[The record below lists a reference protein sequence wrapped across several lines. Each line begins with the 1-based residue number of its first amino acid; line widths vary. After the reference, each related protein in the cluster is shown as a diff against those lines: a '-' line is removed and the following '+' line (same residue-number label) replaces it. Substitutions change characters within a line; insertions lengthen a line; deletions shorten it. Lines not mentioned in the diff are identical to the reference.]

1 MEQDEYELVQ
11 DKYTGLKEHVSPAA
25 EGHIISG
32 SCFDGHD
39 AIVNESA
46 YYERFILDDF
56 DNYLDEIN
64 DRLTVSRLVS
74 DSVIK
79 GMVSAILEETTEKV
93 AVKDAEIA
101 VLNKKLQTRDYSWT
115 AIDRLVPPVVLRE
128 PLWVSLDCDR
138 ISWLQDLHT
147 LDKSSGCL
155 IPDYFGKIR
164 GSLDRQVQRLKEEI
178 ENLKHTNHHIAEN
191 VWSARME
198 ERLHSLGGSFDY
210 LRVMLDGIL
219 NEVSDLF
226 SSMEVS
232 QIEHRWEHDL
242 CEDITNIALQNF
254 LRDVEEEYEAK
265 LLKQRELIS
274 NLRTN
279 YQLKVSELSEVH
291 KDLDAI
297 FMTLSNSDSG
307 LLSSH
312 TTTEYFEELN
322 NTKWKDQ
329 FPVKASGDDHSPFAS
344 HPEENGT
351 TVMQEPAFLK
361 KLSKEELSSYYI
373 TEMTKMRRQ
382 HDKAM
387 EEKTDELFRLKRE
400 FLKEKGSLLSKK
412 DKELEHL
419 KKNIRRVVLKLNDL
433 QATLASSQFFLHSSV
448 KVDLLKQIAKL
459 KDDLNDLNLVMDLRE
474 DLDAIILKE
483 MFEQNLCI
491 EYAEMKA
498 NFVHEIYS
506 VLFRELTSE
515 ANSLINGIMME
526 QALERTCL
534 EALVSKKEIELLS
547 EIEEKNNLMQEMTS
561 LSLLLS
567 EKEKVAS
574 EAWSTLMLQK
584 QHFDLVNKELDMLR
598 SDVNMQKVI
607 ISENNIQSDLI
618 RNQLDETL
626 KQIHLYETEIG
637 NMNQKLIIASRS
649 LEKSEREKIILHEI
663 IKAKENELSYSSAY
677 GNKQQIKQIEKIV
690 SSLNILSE
698 VSIDFQSKLTKGI
711 NRIESRLTSFSSQ
724 CNSLKQE
731 VILLQKKG
739 LWYKRMFEIRNSDL
753 QKAEAEVDLLGD
765 EVDALVSLLGKVY
778 VALDHYS
785 PVLQHYPGVMD
796 VLKLSG
802 GRKWEEL
809 EMECLSN
816 IFSRL
821 ALDDLTMA
829 VPFVCRSWFTAASNP
844 NAWRVLN
851 FRLLDFMP
859 WSSFAKRF
867 AAQYL
872 VSRFSFSGFLKL
884 AVRHSHGVATELMLP
899 RHLTSM
905 EDLVFASKGCPRLK
919 TLALPNLALDDEACI
934 PNLFV
939 KWKALEKLEMES
951 KPFNFP
957 VLAAAVGKN
966 CKNFNELVMP
976 CSSIKREDA
985 FAIVT
990 WLPKLRSLDLSGSYL
1005 PKEELLFV
1013 LEGCREL
1020 DSLTAKNCV
1029 GFEADDAV
1037 KRKAFELKILEHEGS
1052 ELANDRWHEIDECD
1066 DLHHVYVI

>member
-32 SCFDGHD
+32 SCFDRHD
-39 AIVNESA
+39 AIGNESA

-101 VLNKKLQTRDYSWT
+101 MLNKKLQTRDYSWT

-138 ISWLQDLHT
+138 ISWLHDLHT

-155 IPDYFGKIR
+155 LPDYFGKIR

-178 ENLKHTNHHIAEN
+178 ENLRHTNHHIAEN

-433 QATLASSQFFLHSSV
+433 QVEKEGISVVSDDHDELDRLKEKIDYLFLENQRLKGIIVGKKKEIESLSLQATLASSQFFLHSSV

-483 MFEQNLCI
+483 MCEQNLCI

-526 QALERTCL
+526 QGLERTCL

-547 EIEEKNNLMQEMTS
+547 EIEEKNNLMQ
-561 LSLLLS
+561 
-567 EKEKVAS
+567 K
-574 EAWSTLMLQK
+574 
-584 QHFDLVNKELDMLR
+584 
-598 SDVNMQKVI
+598 
-607 ISENNIQSDLI
+607 
-618 RNQLDETL
+618 
-626 KQIHLYETEIG
+626 
-637 NMNQKLIIASRS
+637 
-649 LEKSEREKIILHEI
+649 
-663 IKAKENELSYSSAY
+663 
-677 GNKQQIKQIEKIV
+677 
-690 SSLNILSE
+690 
-698 VSIDFQSKLTKGI
+698 
-711 NRIESRLTSFSSQ
+711 
-724 CNSLKQE
+724 
-731 VILLQKKG
+731 
-739 LWYKRMFEIRNSDL
+739 
-753 QKAEAEVDLLGD
+753 
-765 EVDALVSLLGKVY
+765 
-778 VALDHYS
+778 
-785 PVLQHYPGVMD
+785 
-796 VLKLSG
+796 
-802 GRKWEEL
+802 
-809 EMECLSN
+809 
-816 IFSRL
+816 
-821 ALDDLTMA
+821 
-829 VPFVCRSWFTAASNP
+829 
-844 NAWRVLN
+844 
-851 FRLLDFMP
+851 
-859 WSSFAKRF
+859 
-867 AAQYL
+867 
-872 VSRFSFSGFLKL
+872 
-884 AVRHSHGVATELMLP
+884 
-899 RHLTSM
+899 
-905 EDLVFASKGCPRLK
+905 
-919 TLALPNLALDDEACI
+919 
-934 PNLFV
+934 
-939 KWKALEKLEMES
+939 
-951 KPFNFP
+951 
-957 VLAAAVGKN
+957 
-966 CKNFNELVMP
+966 
-976 CSSIKREDA
+976 
-985 FAIVT
+985 
-990 WLPKLRSLDLSGSYL
+990 
-1005 PKEELLFV
+1005 
-1013 LEGCREL
+1013 
-1020 DSLTAKNCV
+1020 
-1029 GFEADDAV
+1029 
-1037 KRKAFELKILEHEGS
+1037 
-1052 ELANDRWHEIDECD
+1052 
-1066 DLHHVYVI
+1066 

>member
-1 MEQDEYELVQ
+1 
-11 DKYTGLKEHVSPAA
+11 
-25 EGHIISG
+25 
-32 SCFDGHD
+32 
-39 AIVNESA
+39 
-46 YYERFILDDF
+46 
-56 DNYLDEIN
+56 
-64 DRLTVSRLVS
+64 
-74 DSVIK
+74 
-79 GMVSAILEETTEKV
+79 
-93 AVKDAEIA
+93 
-101 VLNKKLQTRDYSWT
+101 
-115 AIDRLVPPVVLRE
+115 
-128 PLWVSLDCDR
+128 
-138 ISWLQDLHT
+138 
-147 LDKSSGCL
+147 
-155 IPDYFGKIR
+155 
-164 GSLDRQVQRLKEEI
+164 
-178 ENLKHTNHHIAEN
+178 
-191 VWSARME
+191 
-198 ERLHSLGGSFDY
+198 
-210 LRVMLDGIL
+210 
-219 NEVSDLF
+219 
-226 SSMEVS
+226 
-232 QIEHRWEHDL
+232 
-242 CEDITNIALQNF
+242 
-254 LRDVEEEYEAK
+254 
-265 LLKQRELIS
+265 
-274 NLRTN
+274 
-279 YQLKVSELSEVH
+279 
-291 KDLDAI
+291 
-297 FMTLSNSDSG
+297 
-307 LLSSH
+307 
-312 TTTEYFEELN
+312 
-322 NTKWKDQ
+322 
-329 FPVKASGDDHSPFAS
+329 
-344 HPEENGT
+344 
-351 TVMQEPAFLK
+351 
-361 KLSKEELSSYYI
+361 
-373 TEMTKMRRQ
+373 
-382 HDKAM
+382 M
-387 EEKTDELFRLKRE
+387 EEKTDELFRLKRS
-400 FLKEKGSLLSKK
+400 FLKEK
-412 DKELEHL
+412 
-419 KKNIRRVVLKLNDL
+419 
-433 QATLASSQFFLHSSV
+433 V

-483 MFEQNLCI
+483 MCEQNLCI

-526 QALERTCL
+526 QGLERTCL

-547 EIEEKNNLMQEMTS
+547 EIEEKNNLMQKMTS

-598 SDVNMQKVI
+598 SDVNMQKII

-626 KQIHLYETEIG
+626 KQIHLYETEI
-637 NMNQKLIIASRS
+637 
-649 LEKSEREKIILHEI
+649 EKSEREKTILHEI

-677 GNKQQIKQIEKIV
+677 GNKQQIKQIEKI
-690 SSLNILSE
+690 
-698 VSIDFQSKLTKGI
+698 
-711 NRIESRLTSFSSQ
+711 
-724 CNSLKQE
+724 
-731 VILLQKKG
+731 KKG

-802 GRKWEEL
+802 GRKWEDL

-829 VPFVCRSWFTAASNP
+829 VPFVCRSWFAAASNP

-859 WSSFAKRF
+859 WAASPRDSRRSTLFSLLLFRLLKARRSTQPWSRHRADASPSSHINARF
-867 AAQYL
+867 
-872 VSRFSFSGFLKL
+872 GFCIQ
-884 AVRHSHGVATELMLP
+884 M
-899 RHLTSM
+899 
-905 EDLVFASKGCPRLK
+905 

-934 PNLFV
+934 PNLIV

-951 KPFNFP
+951 KPFIFP
-957 VLAAAVGKN
+957 LLAAAVGKN

-1037 KRKAFELKILEHEGS
+1037 KRKAFELKIFEHEGS